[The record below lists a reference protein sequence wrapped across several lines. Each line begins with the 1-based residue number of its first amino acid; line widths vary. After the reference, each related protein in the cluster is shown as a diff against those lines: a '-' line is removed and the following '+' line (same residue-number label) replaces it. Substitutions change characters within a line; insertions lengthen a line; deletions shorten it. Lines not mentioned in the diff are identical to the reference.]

1 MRTGEGEQE
10 GERKGKKVKELGQ
23 EKKFATRISRNGLA
37 NPGPRKKG
45 FVFPF

>member
-23 EKKFATRISRNGLA
+23 EKSSLLGSAGMD
-37 NPGPRKKG
+37 
-45 FVFPF
+45 